1 MLKQYSFYALVWDL
15 GSALNGHMAE
25 ARQYIEEL
33 KFDKTKDIR
42 VLGCGVGTGIFEME
56 VLRQFPRAHVTAI
69 DLNQQM
75 LDVFKR
81 KTASSAFQ
89 GRVNSLQGDLG
100 NVLDSLSQTAYDLAI
115 AGAVFEHIE
124 DPSDILKKIH
134 SLLEEDGVFFI
145 SSLRQTLAGRFI
157 GFCCGVRLPDFH
169 DHWINSCFV
178 MLQEKSDASGALP
191 IIVQSFPGS
200 TPAVQREIIMSV
212 FRTLVLK
219 DRKLAT
225 SLKTPFS
232 FLGET
237 EAVSSL
243 EQESF
248 NQQALQEQMA

>member
-1 MLKQYSFYALVWDL
+1 LL
-15 GSALNGHMAE
+15 AE
-25 ARQYIEEL
+25 NPVRLAYTYYHCSKSSNPSCVERGIERREL
-33 KFDKTKDIR
+33 E
-42 VLGCGVGTGIFEME
+42 LQL
-56 VLRQFPRAHVTAI
+56 LRC
-69 DLNQQM
+69 
-75 LDVFKR
+75 
-81 KTASSAFQ
+81 
-89 GRVNSLQGDLG
+89 
-100 NVLDSLSQTAYDLAI
+100 
-115 AGAVFEHIE
+115 
-124 DPSDILKKIH
+124 
-134 SLLEEDGVFFI
+134 LE
-145 SSLRQTLAGRFI
+145 
-157 GFCCGVRLPDFH
+157 CVRLPDFH

>member
-157 GFCCGVRLPDFH
+157 GFCCGVRPLQMEQFVQKVENAGFTVQKSYILPFQ
-169 DHWINSCFV
+169 WTSI
-178 MLQEKSDASGALP
+178 
-191 IIVQSFPGS
+191 S
-200 TPAVQREIIMSV
+200 TWKNVWVRQ
-212 FRTLVLK
+212 LK
-219 DRKLAT
+219 VAHYFMK
-225 SLKTPFS
+225 K
-232 FLGET
+232 
-237 EAVSSL
+237 
-243 EQESF
+243 
-248 NQQALQEQMA
+248 